1 MTIANTTIQ
10 LKKSGAPGNSPTTLN
25 YGELAIN
32 YADGKLYY
40 KNALGAIASISTGG
54 GGGGSSNS
62 FSTIVS
68 NGSVILATSPTDI
81 LSLTSNNGIIIS
93 TDTISK
99 TINLDAS
106 GILNFAHQAYNQA
119 NSKTYTWYQ
128 STAPA
133 AANVHD
139 LWMHSDT
146 AKVYENIGNTTNSL
160 WIEFG
165 PTADTG
171 NLQFILNTQNTV
183 ISNAYTEANVAYNL
197 ANSAFAAANAGGS
210 GAFSQA
216 AFDRA
221 NNSLAL
227 TGGTVSGNVIVNG
240 LSSNVYVKTPT
251 ISSFGGGSV
260 IHMTDF
266 GIIGIETNGTGITT
280 KFVNSNLELNG
291 SVYGGS
297 YGGNYLKLN
306 NQTTLGSDRYDTV
319 KIQTGTSGTP
329 NNIWSFANSQL
340 IFPDNTSQN
349 TAFTDAFAAQL
360 SAPPVLPI
368 IELNSTNITSNVVIG
383 TNYNGFSVGPVLINN
398 GASVTITNGQ
408 RWVII

>member
-10 LKKSGAPGNSPTTLN
+10 LKKSGVPGNSPTTLN

-40 KNALGAIASISTGG
+40 KNASGAIASISTGG
-54 GGGGSSNS
+54 GGGGGSSNS
-62 FSTIVS
+62 FSTIIS

-81 LSLTSNNGIIIS
+81 LSLTSNNGINIS

-106 GILNFAHQAYNQA
+106 VILNFTQQAYNQA

-133 AANVHD
+133 TANVHD

-171 NLQFILNTQNTV
+171 NLQFILNTQNTA
-183 ISNAYTEANVAYNL
+183 ISNAYTKANVAYDL

-227 TGGTVSGNVIVNG
+227 IGGTAVLSGSSSAFGASLLTTVETASINAVSAPASTQTLYMN
-240 LSSNVYVKTPT
+240 
-251 ISSFGGGSV
+251 
-260 IHMTDF
+260 
-266 GIIGIETNGTGITT
+266 
-280 KFVNSNLELNG
+280 NG
-291 SVYGGS
+291 SVQYWTA
-297 YGGNYLKLN
+297 N
-306 NQTTLGSDRYDTV
+306 TTRNWTANVTFSST
-319 KIQTGTSGTP
+319 TS
-329 NNIWSFANSQL
+329 L
-340 IFPDNTSQN
+340 N
-349 TAFTDAFAAQL
+349 TAM
-360 SAPPVLPI
+360 
-368 IELNSTNITSNVVIG
+368 
-383 TNYNGFSVGPVLINN
+383 SVGQT
-398 GASVTITNGQ
+398 ATITMLTTQGSTAYYSNT
-408 RWVII
+408 IIIDGSSTGVTTYWQGNTAPTQGNAYGLDVYTYAIIKTAAAPATYTVLASQTQF